1 MGRDVLLVHA
11 DGPRAVSRSRARAR
25 RCPTG
30 PPPHEAE
37 APSQRLSPP
46 AGHVCAHRRLAG
58 GYSEKQIRMGERAFG
73 NLHEQSTIFLA
84 AVWLHALFVDAGTA
98 ATLGWAWLG
107 FRFAYVAIW
116 ALTAGNIMPAILLAT
131 MPMYGIIIWLFATV
145 STMRS
150 RCQLLS
156 LSLSLSLSLCVC
168 LSCSF
173 SHTTWLAR
181 CQNADGC

>member
-1 MGRDVLLVHA
+1 
-11 DGPRAVSRSRARAR
+11 
-25 RCPTG
+25 
-30 PPPHEAE
+30 
-37 APSQRLSPP
+37 
-46 AGHVCAHRRLAG
+46 
-58 GYSEKQIRMGERAFG
+58 MGERAFG

-84 AVWLHALFVDAGTA
+84 AVWLHALFVDATTA
-98 ATLGWAWLG
+98 TTLGWAWLG

-145 STMRS
+145 RAMRS

-156 LSLSLSLSLCVC
+156 LSLSVC

>member
-1 MGRDVLLVHA
+1 
-11 DGPRAVSRSRARAR
+11 
-25 RCPTG
+25 
-30 PPPHEAE
+30 
-37 APSQRLSPP
+37 
-46 AGHVCAHRRLAG
+46 
-58 GYSEKQIRMGERAFG
+58 MGERAFG

-84 AVWLHALFVDAGTA
+84 AVWLHALFVDATTA
-98 ATLGWAWLG
+98 TTLSWAWLG

-145 STMRS
+145 RAMRS

-156 LSLSLSLSLCVC
+156 LSLSLS
-168 LSCSF
+168 CSF

-181 CQNADGC
+181 CQTQTVARRRTSTSRGW